1 MHIEAVKKAIKSKKK
16 VKMSYDGKGER
27 IVCPHAL
34 YINSD
39 GKHMVDCY
47 QVSGY
52 AESATELLSLTGFEL
67 EKITNW
73 EVLNNDFSIAGTY
86 NPLNVGRYHIVLER
100 VS

>member
-1 MHIEAVKKAIKSKKK
+1 VHTEAVKKAIKSKKK
-16 VKMSYDGKGER
+16 AKMHYEGKGER

-47 QVSGY
+47 QISGY
-52 AESATELLSLTGFEL
+52 AESAVDLLNLKGFEL
-67 EKITNW
+67 EKITGW
-73 EVLNNDFSIAGTY
+73 EVLEHDFSIVGTY
-86 NPLNVGRYHIVLER
+86 NPLNVGRYYIMLER